1 MSHYRRT
8 LFAVGLLL
16 AVGVLAC
23 TPDLGI
29 GGPSKPTVEILGP
42 PSGSQV
48 EPGEVVEVQYRAV
61 DAVAVLRVELEADE
75 RTVAVDR
82 SPAAEGTPS
91 LTGML
96 LWTATTPGSHTLLL
110 HAYSRDGGVSDA
122 VGLSIIVAS
131 APPTPTPVPPTPTH
145 TLAPPAPPPPTPTNT
160 LVPAAPE
167 PPTPTHTLAPP
178 TSTLVPPTPTRTR
191 VPPTPTRTPMS
202 CPFITIN
209 VPSGTLPSRPFTLEW
224 DSTPHEV
231 PSGWEWGIRLKGA
244 EATWT
249 YLPVP
254 LDPRPRE
261 EGGHWKA
268 DMLRGRGAI
277 ETLYWQ
283 VCLVSASDPART
295 FQCCS
300 PEPPW
305 PIIHSR

>member
-23 TPDLGI
+23 GPDIGI
-29 GGPSKPTVEILGP
+29 GGPSKPTLEILGP

-48 EPGEVVEVQYRAV
+48 ELGEEVEVQYRAV
-61 DAVAVLRVELEADE
+61 DAAAVLRVELEADG
-75 RTVAVDR
+75 RVVAVDR

-96 LWTATTPGSHTLLL
+96 RWTPTTPGSHTLLL
-110 HAYSRDGGVSDA
+110 YAYSRDGAVSDA
-122 VGLSIIVAS
+122 VGLSIIVMSAS
-131 APPTPTPVPPTPTH
+131 PTPTTVPPTPTH

-178 TSTLVPPTPTRTR
+178 TSTPVPPTPTRTR
-191 VPPTPTRTPMS
+191 VPPTPTRTPIS
-202 CPFITIN
+202 CPGIAIN
-209 VPSGTLPSRPFTLEW
+209 VPSNAYPSRVFTLEW
-224 DSTPHEV
+224 DSYPHAI
-231 PSGWEWGIRLKGA
+231 PSGFEWGIRFKGA
-244 EATWT
+244 EADWT

-254 LDPRPRE
+254 LFSPARE

-268 DMLRGRGAI
+268 DYLQGRGVT

-283 VCLVSASDPART
+283 ACLVNASDPARA
-295 FQCCS
+295 FQCCG

-305 PIIHSR
+305 PIIHAR